1 MGDRCHHGDNQDRGD
16 QSPVRSQV
24 EAGMGGMQGAWAV
37 VMAVGSSVVGVA
49 AAAVVP
55 EPGLYPSG
63 RRGILQLLHLQLCRD
78 GRMKR
83 EGGWRTDWFRGWKGR
98 GAGI

>member
-1 MGDRCHHGDNQDRGD
+1 
-16 QSPVRSQV
+16 
-24 EAGMGGMQGAWAV
+24 MGGMQGAWAV
-37 VMAVGSSVVGVA
+37 VMAVGSSVVGDA

-55 EPGLYPSG
+55 EPGFLDPSG

-78 GRMKR
+78 ERMKR
-83 EGGWRTDWFRGWKGR
+83 EGGWRTDWFRGWKYR